1 MSGIQKVKQKEENSV
16 GILDRFS
23 DIIKANVNSLLDRFE
38 DPSKMIDQYLIKMS
52 EDLAEVKKATA
63 GVMAEETRTKRQVDA
78 NTAEVAKY
86 EEFAKKALAAGNEGD
101 ARVFIAKKQE
111 LENAGAGL
119 VTAYAA
125 AHENAVKMRQ
135 MHDKLVSDIEALKA
149 RREMIR
155 AKVAVAKT
163 QETVTRM
170 GAATTKVQGTM
181 GAFARM
187 EEKATRML
195 DQANAAAELNAA
207 PIDEAKALEEKYSGR
222 DSASVDDE
230 LKRMKEEMGIKP
242 E

>member
-1 MSGIQKVKQKEENSV
+1 M

-23 DIIKANVNSLLDRFE
+23 DIIKANVNAMLDRFE

-52 EDLAEVKKATA
+52 EDLAEVKRSTA
-63 GVMAEETRTKRQVDA
+63 GVMAEETRTKRLVDA
-78 NTAEVAKY
+78 NQAEVAKY
-86 EEFAKKALAAGNEGD
+86 EAFARKALEAGNEGD

-119 VTAYAA
+119 MTAYAA
-125 AHENAVKMRQ
+125 ARENAVKMRQ
-135 MHDKLVSDIEALKA
+135 MHDKLVADIEALKA

-155 AKVAVAKT
+155 TKVAVART
-163 QETVTRM
+163 QETVTKA
-170 GAATTKVQGTM
+170 GAATAKVQGTM
-181 GAFARM
+181 GAFTRM

-195 DQANAAAELNAA
+195 DQANAAAELDAV

-222 DSASVDDE
+222 DSASVDEE
-230 LKRMKEEMGIKP
+230 LSRLKEEMGIPQKP